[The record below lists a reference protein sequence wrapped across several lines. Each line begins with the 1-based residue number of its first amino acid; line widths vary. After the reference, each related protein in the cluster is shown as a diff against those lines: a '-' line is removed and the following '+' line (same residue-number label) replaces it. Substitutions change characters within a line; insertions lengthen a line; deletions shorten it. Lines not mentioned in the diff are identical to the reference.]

1 MPSNPTSSAAPTRQ
15 VGRACAL
22 SLVALSILSFA
33 GCQQFAA
40 LWANVSGGDWIDPQ
54 FTLTK
59 GPLLILLD
67 DPNEDQ
73 LSDLRVYQEVH
84 RTLSENFLHFD
95 VNKRVIP
102 FEDWSRMRQSETKY
116 SSLKTRQI
124 GEKLGAE
131 QILLMHIVRFVVQ
144 PEPGAAIFQGEFTV
158 NVKVLSTEAKRD
170 VRLWPNEE
178 GGKRIS
184 VTTAP
189 ESADGDRTASDVS
202 QELAIKLGKEVAKLF
217 YGHRSF
223 DK

>member
-1 MPSNPTSSAAPTRQ
+1 